1 MAAARRGP
9 SPFGRRQVAIPID
22 AVTGVVDSVQ
32 LDLTK
37 QQVENLPPVKT
48 DHPGG

>member
-1 MAAARRGP
+1 
-9 SPFGRRQVAIPID
+9 VAIPID

-37 QQVENLPPVKT
+37 QQVENLPPVKPT
-48 DHPGG
+48 TPTGRAATMRRSE